1 MCRAQ
6 QVRSWRQPLLSA
18 LVRAGLL
25 STWVREGA
33 YPTALRWLSLNLRV
47 PTVLPCHLTRNTF
60 IMRHGKHL
68 PMTPWALDIGV
79 LRGQSCDKG
88 NAVFCSLGWHI

>member
-1 MCRAQ
+1 MPCSTGSLR
-6 QVRSWRQPLLSA
+6 RQPLLLLWCGQAGSA
-18 LVRAGLL
+18 R
-25 STWVREGA
+25 VREGA
-33 YPTALRWLSLNLRV
+33 YPTALRWLSLNWRV
-47 PTVLPCHLTRNTF
+47 PTVLPCHLTRDTL

-79 LRGQSCDKG
+79 LRGQSCNKG